1 MAKKI
6 LKKNVVGE
14 ELQSYVSN
22 QIKRRQKT
30 HGSGVLSS
38 RTTEQLIQLNSTNS
52 WVKLAS
58 GVAITD
64 KKLQDLGIFAGTGLE
79 AFRGMGLAKNH
90 ILFGGVSNLTN
101 NGDNYK
107 LNQQNNFIGTYEPE
121 QDFGIVPMPG
131 IKDLTIKALNRGS
144 LKKAIIKIKAQNR
157 NQLNILDAL
166 YLRLGYTVLLEWG
179 NSNFLTNE
187 EGRLEKIQ
195 DTILENKELFFN
207 EGWQNKAYD
216 DILRK
221 VEEYRIQYQGNYDG
235 MLGKVSNFDWKFNND
250 GSYDITLT
258 VLSYGD
264 IIESLKTN
272 ITAPSSTYS
281 FIDQN
286 SIASQEG
293 TSVNDNR
300 SSNIIFTLL
309 QTFKIVSNLENGK
322 YLTPQITIDKNTPKK
337 IGDFIEPGPKKIITG
352 KKEFYYKTVAKLK
365 RTLDSKEVTSN
376 DFKYYKITPSLSEL
390 DKRFKELATADADA
404 FKTVPWNTVGKL
416 GSKLLVKEPRSGW
429 APSQAIPYNGGD
441 LLRWITNA
449 RPAITS
455 GNYFE
460 IRAYGFELKKTRD
473 LRNKDCN
480 KTIPNIT
487 QVFFIPEFEDKFEK
501 ISLEKESLGSL
512 IVFKKI
518 DRPSIGSSSTQPLKN
533 GNSTY
538 ELRRSSN
545 NPTNIITINE
555 AQGCGNWM
563 EEENLFEN
571 YSKFNGQNK
580 KITLDL
586 EKVKEKI
593 KSLNKFKNIKN
604 SITDIK
610 IGLDQAVSNT
620 VIKGDRVED
629 RDLFPIK
636 FSPEELKNNRIKGDL
651 IINKRVI
658 NIRVILGNRVTI
670 SEFLNWELPS
680 PGYIGLKSYTNI
692 SNPNYNIN
700 DVGKTFYPANFSN
713 LNRKDIEYYSLKSLL
728 NKEEKKTYIAV
739 DSEKFK
745 QTKRDT
751 ALSDVKNDFDVIEY
765 PQDFT
770 IQKEN
775 LGNFNIIDENKYFTY
790 PIKNSTLTTISS
802 PRLKRYKSETIASY
816 PSGSYLNELGF
827 PIKINYHYQHPYTVW
842 GLQGSTINIDSN
854 GFQVE
859 REKVIFDG
867 LEKGYG
873 GESRGER
880 FTKLPIIEKTPF
892 EFTPGRGPA
901 YSSATFND
909 PAFKDK
915 YDDDFETYKSNQGNI
930 LDSYPKPEYDKE
942 GNIVKDG
949 YEFFHRFV
957 GEDKEKAKADKKP
970 FYWDLSFE
978 KEETILSTGEAENPL
993 KFIEPFDKKGVV
1005 VFNTSP
1011 RKYYIRFGFLLQL
1024 VRDKTLIK
1032 IDTKKSDYKDNP
1044 PIFDISYQQGISDML
1059 CMPNQMSF
1067 DLNKCFVRNDSVKYF
1082 KDDKE
1087 KYYSLFS
1094 ETYPWD
1100 HKNISN
1106 PDKYFESVKTN
1117 LELLDP
1123 DINYTSPVAK
1133 GKDKSVADTM
1143 NIYLEFDF
1151 VGNCMLSS
1159 TDERGNM
1166 STYDFVNN
1174 ICIGLNKALGGVNN
1188 LEPVIDEIDNI
1199 LYVIDSSPK
1208 YDSKKLDLSNN
1219 QTSDYIL
1226 QVLGYTSED
1235 SVFGAEST
1243 FSRKIDLK
1251 TAITPE
1257 YATMIAVGATAAG
1270 YAKGIEATS
1279 FATWNK
1285 GLIDRFKA
1293 NFLPPEKFKSGS
1305 ISEEGSIE
1313 AFKEEVIQT
1322 YQQMMSLDINNNN
1335 YNSLAIIPN
1344 GSKREFDVSKA
1355 SENVSIATEYYKFL
1369 FGNRAAKEPN
1379 KFVGGGTGF
1388 IPFKLNITLDGIS
1401 GFKIYQKLKVDTDF
1415 LPNGYAVTTEFI
1427 ITGVDH
1433 VLRDND
1439 WETNLKLIMLPKFED
1454 YKEIVTL
1461 DTFRSTAI
1469 TYNTQTLS
1477 SQKKNIV
1484 NNDSKWADLVV
1495 EATKC
1500 VFNNNLVPT
1509 KASGKYLCAGYST
1522 MIAKSIVSKINN
1534 SDCNNVTGGW
1544 GDANNP
1550 NYINKIQS
1558 TGKYILQNSGIIE
1571 GPDLANKMID
1581 FFNNSNWEYGDVVQ
1595 YYLLPNPN
1603 SSDPNEVNGYNKYV
1617 TDVTQWVVGGGTKVK
1632 RNNKAAY
1639 HVQVY
1644 TGKYFKGKIGQNG
1657 KAGTGWTTDRKN
1669 NYGAAFVYK
1678 SRTYL
1683 EGDKYQINVFK
1694 VKDNIVNT
1702 YN

>member
-30 HGSGVLSS
+30 HSSGVLSS
-38 RTTEQLIQLNSTNS
+38 RSTEELTQLNSTNS

-58 GVAITD
+58 GVSVTD
-64 KKLQDLGIFAGTGLE
+64 EKLQDLGIFSGTGLE
-79 AFRGMGLAKNH
+79 GLSGMGLAKNH
-90 ILFGGVSNLTN
+90 ILFGGVSSLTDN
-101 NGDNYK
+101 DNNYK
-107 LNQQNNFIGTYEPE
+107 LNQQKDFIGTYEPE

-187 EGRLEKIQ
+187 KGRLEKVQ

-286 SIASQEG
+286 NIASQEG

-309 QTFKIVSNLENGK
+309 QTFKIVSNLDPK
-322 YLTPQITIDKNTPKK
+322 YLTPQVTINKNTPNR
-337 IGDFIEPGPKKIITG
+337 IGSFIGEGPKKIITG
-352 KKEFYYKTVAKLK
+352 KKEFYYKTVANLR
-365 RTLDSKEVTSN
+365 RTIDKAIVEKEELS
-376 DFKYYKITPSLSEL
+376 YYKLTHDKSTPLGENF
-390 DKRFKELATADADA
+390 DNLALADADA
-404 FKTVPWNTVGKL
+404 FKTVPWKFI
-416 GSKLLVKEPRSGW
+416 SKDRAKRIYSYVTDYQPLFAFQSI
-429 APSQAIPYNGGD
+429 AYNGGN
-441 LLRWITNA
+441 LLRWIESKE
-449 RPAITS
+449 ITDES
-455 GNYFE
+455 FE
-460 IRAYGFELKKTRD
+460 SLESKTVRVYGFELERFAISF
-473 LRNKDCN
+473 NN
-480 KTIPNIT
+480 QSPVSNSNQI
-487 QVFFIPEFEDKFEK
+487 FFIPEFE
-501 ISLEKESLGSL
+501 GSEFQKRDIKSIIDSGAIPNDNRRKL
-512 IVFKKI
+512 TFSITGNNRQSNNIYKLNTSPDGNPNSSKKPFIFKKDI
-518 DRPSIGSSSTQPLKN
+518 TNPNWSEEERLFKNYVKFTNVNTPLQLDLDRIASDARLDNPIPGTINTSINK
-533 GNSTY
+533 TY
-538 ELRRSSN
+538 SFSNTLSSN
-545 NPTNIITINE
+545 
-555 AQGCGNWM
+555 
-563 EEENLFEN
+563 
-571 YSKFNGQNK
+571 
-580 KITLDL
+580 
-586 EKVKEKI
+586 
-593 KSLNKFKNIKN
+593 
-604 SITDIK
+604 
-610 IGLDQAVSNT
+610 GLGGE
-620 VIKGDRVED
+620 I
-629 RDLFPIK
+629 DLFPIEYD
-636 FSPEELKNNRIKGDL
+636 PDERLINPIKNKQLFEVRISYRKK
-651 IINKRVI
+651 I
-658 NIRVILGNRVTI
+658 NRVRVG
-670 SEFLNWELPS
+670 EFGWQLPS
-680 PGYIGLKSYTNI
+680 PGYRGLKPYTDI
-692 SNPNYNIN
+692 SNSNYSKGT
-700 DVGKTFYPANFSN
+700 VGKIFYPANFPN
-713 LNRKDIEYYSLKSLL
+713 EDRKDIAYYSLKSLL
-728 NKEEKKTYIAV
+728 SKEEKKTYIAA
-739 DSEKFK
+739 DADPNKANNFFPRLRTNFITS
-745 QTKRDT
+745 
-751 ALSDVKNDFDVIEY
+751 AKNLLDPINN

-770 IQKEN
+770 VQKFN
-775 LGNFNIIDENKYFTY
+775 LGKFDIDDDKYFYYILGYAT
-790 PIKNSTLTTISS
+790 KTDISS
-802 PRLKRYKSETIASY
+802 PRLKTYSQDIELSIPGYLT
-816 PSGSYLNELGF
+816 GSNNPLGR
-827 PIKINYHYQHPYTVW
+827 PLPTPKTEYYYQHPYTIW
-842 GLQGSTINIDSN
+842 GLPGETITTNKNNVPSSLN
-854 GFQVE
+854 
-859 REKVIFDG
+859 KVIFDG

-880 FTKLPIIEKTPF
+880 FTELPIIKKTPF
-892 EFTPGRGPA
+892 EFRPGSGPA
-901 YSSATFND
+901 YSNATFND
-909 PAFKDK
+909 PVFEQEYKDGFKDYK
-915 YDDDFETYKSNQGNI
+915 ATKGDILEQYAKPTYNEDGSI
-930 LDSYPKPEYDKE
+930 KE
-942 GNIVKDG
+942 DG

-957 GEDKEKAKADKKP
+957 DVDRKTAATNKKP

-978 KEETILSTGEAENPL
+978 KEITTLSTGEAENPL
-993 KFIEPFDKKGVV
+993 KFIEPFDNKGVV

-1024 VRDKTLIK
+1024 VRNKTLIK

-1087 KYYSLFS
+1087 ENYSLFS

-1117 LELLDP
+1117 LELFDP

-1133 GKDKSVADTM
+1133 GKDKNVADTM

-1174 ICIGLNKALGGVNN
+1174 ICIGLNKALGGINN
-1188 LEPVIDEIDNI
+1188 LEPVIDEIDNV

-1208 YDSKKLDLSNN
+1208 YDSKKIDSSNN
-1219 QTSDYIL
+1219 QTSDYTL
-1226 QVLGYTSED
+1226 QVLGYTSEN
-1235 SVFGAEST
+1235 SVFGVEST

-1285 GLIDRFKA
+1285 GLKDRFKA
-1293 NFLPPEKFKSGS
+1293 NFLPPEKFKSS
-1305 ISEEGSIE
+1305 NISEEDSIE

-1344 GSKREFDVSKA
+1344 GSKREFNISKA

-1388 IPFKLNITLDGIS
+1388 IPFKLNITLDGIL
-1401 GFKIYQKLKVDTDF
+1401 GFKIY
-1415 LPNGYAVTTEFI
+1415 
-1427 ITGVDH
+1427 
-1433 VLRDND
+1433 
-1439 WETNLKLIMLPKFED
+1439 
-1454 YKEIVTL
+1454 
-1461 DTFRSTAI
+1461 
-1469 TYNTQTLS
+1469 
-1477 SQKKNIV
+1477 
-1484 NNDSKWADLVV
+1484 
-1495 EATKC
+1495 
-1500 VFNNNLVPT
+1500 
-1509 KASGKYLCAGYST
+1509 
-1522 MIAKSIVSKINN
+1522 
-1534 SDCNNVTGGW
+1534 
-1544 GDANNP
+1544 
-1550 NYINKIQS
+1550 
-1558 TGKYILQNSGIIE
+1558 
-1571 GPDLANKMID
+1571 
-1581 FFNNSNWEYGDVVQ
+1581 
-1595 YYLLPNPN
+1595 
-1603 SSDPNEVNGYNKYV
+1603 
-1617 TDVTQWVVGGGTKVK
+1617 
-1632 RNNKAAY
+1632 
-1639 HVQVY
+1639 
-1644 TGKYFKGKIGQNG
+1644 
-1657 KAGTGWTTDRKN
+1657 
-1669 NYGAAFVYK
+1669 
-1678 SRTYL
+1678 
-1683 EGDKYQINVFK
+1683 
-1694 VKDNIVNT
+1694 
-1702 YN
+1702 

>member
-1 MAKKI
+1 MPKKI

-38 RTTEQLIQLNSTNS
+38 RTTEQLVQLNSTNS

-58 GVAITD
+58 GVAVTD

-107 LNQQNNFIGTYEPE
+107 LNQQNDFIGTYEPE

-187 EGRLEKIQ
+187 EGRLEKVQ

-221 VEEYRIQYQGNYDG
+221 VEEYRVQYQGNYDG
-235 MLGKVSNFDWKFNND
+235 MLGKVSNFDWKFNSD

-272 ITAPSSTYS
+272 ITAPSSTYT

-322 YLTPQITIDKNTPKK
+322 YLTPTVTINKNTPKK
-337 IGDFIEPGPKKIITG
+337 IGDFIEPGPETIITG
-352 KKEFYYKTVAKLK
+352 KKEFYYKTIARLK
-365 RTLDSKEVTSN
+365 RTLNSKEVTS
-376 DFKYYKITPSLSEL
+376 DELKYYKITPNSSEL
-390 DKRFKELATADADA
+390 DKRFKELATADVDA
-404 FKTVPWNTVGKL
+404 FKTVPWNTVEKL
-416 GSKLLVKEPRSGW
+416 GNKLIVREPNDGW
-429 APSQAIPYNGGD
+429 APAQAIPYNGGN
-441 LLRWITNA
+441 LLRWIVNA
-449 RPAITS
+449 GTEEIADKE
-455 GNYFE
+455 FE
-460 IRAYGFELKKTRD
+460 IRAYGFELEESSTLKND
-473 LRNKDCN
+473 ICN
-480 KTIPNIT
+480 PSVPNHT
-487 QVFFIPEFEDKFEK
+487 QKFFIPEFEDNF
-501 ISLEKESLGSL
+501 KETVLNKSNLGSPNSL
-512 IVFKKI
+512 FKKI
-518 DRPSIGSSSTQPLKN
+518 RRDNVESLLKN
-533 GNSTY
+533 KNTIY
-538 ELRRSSN
+538 ELNRTEPNQPN
-545 NPTNIITINE
+545 NKNKFIYVEDVREEP
-555 AQGCGNWM
+555 CGDWNSD
-563 EEENLFEN
+563 LFES
-571 YSKFNGQNK
+571 YDKFNGVGK
-580 KITLDL
+580 ELTLDL

-593 KSLNKFKNIKN
+593 RSLTKFRDVKGNI
-604 SITDIK
+604 IDIK
-610 IGLDQAVSNT
+610 IKLDRTIRVSGDT
-620 VIKGDRVED
+620 IIKDDNVKNKD
-629 RDLFPIK
+629 IFPIQFNPK
-636 FSPEELKNNRIKGDL
+636 QKADFRLTDP

-658 NIRVILGNRVTI
+658 DIRVKWKKRVTNF
-670 SEFLNWELPS
+670 EFLNWELPS
-680 PGYIGLKSYTNI
+680 PGYIGLKSYTDI
-692 SNPNYNIN
+692 SNSNYNVN
-700 DVGKTFYPANFSN
+700 DIGKIFYPANFPN
-713 LNRKDIEYYSLKSLL
+713 LDREDIEYYSLKSLL
-728 NKEEKKTYIAV
+728 SKEEKKTYIAV

-745 QTKRDT
+745 QGKRDN
-751 ALSDVKNDFDVIEY
+751 LLVNVKNDFDVIEY

-770 IQKEN
+770 IQKDN
-775 LGNFNIIDENKYFTY
+775 LGDFNIIDENRYFTY
-790 PIKNSTLTTISS
+790 PIQNSTLTTNSS
-802 PRLKRYKSETIASY
+802 PRLKRYKSETTASY
-816 PSGSYLNELGF
+816 PSESNDLRD
-827 PIKINYHYQHPYTVW
+827 PKVNYHYQHPYIVW
-842 GLQGSTINIDSN
+842 GLSGSTINIDSN
-854 GFQVE
+854 GFQIE

-880 FTKLPIIEKTPF
+880 FTELPIIEKTPF

-915 YDDDFETYKSNQGNI
+915 YNDDFETYKSNQGNI
-930 LDSYPKPEYDKE
+930 LDSYPKPEYDTE

-957 GEDKEKAKADKKP
+957 GETQEKAKSDKKP

-978 KEETILSTGEAENPL
+978 QEITTLSTGEAENPL
-993 KFIEPFDKKGVV
+993 KFIEPFDEKGVV

-1087 KYYSLFS
+1087 ENYSLFS

-1117 LELLDP
+1117 LELFDP

-1133 GKDKSVADTM
+1133 GKDKNVADTM

-1208 YDSKKLDLSNN
+1208 YDSKKLDSSDN

-1226 QVLGYTSED
+1226 QVLGYTSENNI
-1235 SVFGAEST
+1235 FGVEST

-1293 NFLPPEKFKSGS
+1293 NFLPPEKPKSGS

-1313 AFKEEVIQT
+1313 TFKEEVIQT

-1344 GSKREFDVSKA
+1344 GNKREFDVSKA

-1415 LPNGYAVTTEFI
+1415 LPDGYAVTTEFI

-1461 DTFRSTAI
+1461 DTFRSTAV
-1469 TYNTQTLS
+1469 TYNTETIS
-1477 SQKKNIV
+1477 SQQKNTV
-1484 NNDSKWADLVV
+1484 KDDSSWADLVV
-1495 EATKC
+1495 EATEC
-1500 VFNNNLVPT
+1500 VFNNNPVPT
-1509 KASGKYLCAGYST
+1509 IAFCAKYST

-1534 SDCNNVTGGW
+1534 GDCNNVTGGW

-1550 NYINKIQS
+1550 NYKDKIES
-1558 TGKYILQNSGIIE
+1558 TGKYVLQNSGIIK
-1571 GPDLANKMID
+1571 GPDLATKMVD

-1617 TDVTQWVVGGGTKVK
+1617 TDVTQWEAGNGTKVK
-1632 RNNKAAY
+1632 RNGSAAY
-1639 HVQVY
+1639 HIQVY
-1644 TGKYFKGKIGQNG
+1644 TGKYSKNNS
-1657 KAGTGWTTDRKN
+1657 GTGWTTDKKN
-1669 NYGAAFVYK
+1669 NYGTAFVYK
-1678 SRTYL
+1678 SKTYL
-1683 EGDKYQINVFK
+1683 EGDEYQINVFK

>member
-1 MAKKI
+1 MPKKI

-38 RTTEQLIQLNSTNS
+38 RTTEQLVQLNSTNS

-58 GVAITD
+58 GVAVTD

-107 LNQQNNFIGTYEPE
+107 LNQQSDFIGTYEPE

-144 LKKAIIKIKAQNR
+144 LKKAIVKIKAQNR

-187 EGRLEKIQ
+187 EGRLEKVQ

-293 TSVNDNR
+293 TPVNDNR

-352 KKEFYYKTVAKLK
+352 KKEFYYKTIARLK
-365 RTLDSKEVTSN
+365 RTLNSKEVTS
-376 DFKYYKITPSLSEL
+376 DELKYYKITPNSSEL

-404 FKTVPWNTVGKL
+404 FKTVPWNTVEKL
-416 GSKLLVKEPRSGW
+416 GNKLIVREPNGGW
-429 APSQAIPYNGGD
+429 APAQAIPYNGGN
-441 LLRWITNA
+441 LLRWIVNA
-449 RPAITS
+449 GTEEIADKE
-455 GNYFE
+455 FE
-460 IRAYGFELKKTRD
+460 IRAYGFELNKSDK
-473 LRNKDCN
+473 LRNRGCN
-480 KTIPNIT
+480 NNISNIT
-487 QVFFIPEFEDKFEK
+487 QTFFIPDFEDNFKK
-501 ISLEKESLGSL
+501 IPFKKQSLGSDNL
-512 IVFKKI
+512 LFKKI
-518 DRPSIGSSSTQPLKN
+518 KIDRSFTQNLKVEN
-533 GNSTY
+533 NTF
-538 ELRRSSN
+538 ELRRSVPGDPNATKN
-545 NPTNIITINE
+545 NLIYAEE
-555 AQGCGNWM
+555 AEGCGRKDF
-563 EEENLFEN
+563 EDLFED
-571 YSKFNGQNK
+571 YSKFTSTN
-580 KITLDL
+580 TPLELDL
-586 EKVKEKI
+586 EKIKKKVREEFGIDGDVYVK
-593 KSLNKFKNIKN
+593 LNKI
-604 SITDIK
+604 IRD
-610 IGLDQAVSNT
+610 T
-620 VIKGDRVED
+620 VIQGDNSKQ
-629 RDLFPIK
+629 RDLFPIRFSK
-636 FSPEELKNNRIKGDL
+636 FDKAGRETGLTDP

-658 NIRVILGNRVTI
+658 TIGVKWKKRVTNF
-670 SEFLNWELPS
+670 EFLNWELPS
-680 PGYIGLKSYTNI
+680 PGYIGLKSYTDI
-692 SNPNYNIN
+692 SNSNYNVN
-700 DVGKTFYPANFSN
+700 DIGKIFYPANFPN
-713 LNRKDIEYYSLKSLL
+713 LDREDIEYYSLKSLL
-728 NKEEKKTYIAV
+728 SKEEKKTYIAV

-745 QTKRDT
+745 QGKRDN
-751 ALSDVKNDFDVIEY
+751 LLVNVKNDFDVIEY

-770 IQKEN
+770 IQKDN
-775 LGNFNIIDENKYFTY
+775 LGDFNIIDENRYFTY
-790 PIKNSTLTTISS
+790 PIQNSTLTTNSS
-802 PRLKRYKSETIASY
+802 PRLKRYKNETTASY
-816 PSGSYLNELGF
+816 PSESNDLRD
-827 PIKINYHYQHPYTVW
+827 PKVNYHYQHPYIVW
-842 GLQGSTINIDSN
+842 GLPGSTINIDSN
-854 GFQVE
+854 GFQIE

-880 FTKLPIIEKTPF
+880 FTELPIIEKTPF

-930 LDSYPKPEYDKE
+930 LDSYPKPEYDTE

-957 GEDKEKAKADKKP
+957 GETQEKAKSDKKP

-993 KFIEPFDKKGVV
+993 KFIEPFDNKGVV

-1082 KDDKE
+1082 KNDKE
-1087 KYYSLFS
+1087 ENYSLFS

-1117 LELLDP
+1117 LELFDP

-1133 GKDKSVADTM
+1133 GKDKNVADTM

-1208 YDSKKLDLSNN
+1208 YDSKKLDSSNN

-1226 QVLGYTSED
+1226 QVLGYTSENN
-1235 SVFGAEST
+1235 VFGAEST

-1344 GSKREFDVSKA
+1344 GSKREFDISKA

-1415 LPNGYAVTTEFI
+1415 LPNGYAITTEFI

-1461 DTFRSTAI
+1461 DTFRSTAV
-1469 TYNTQTLS
+1469 TYNTETIS
-1477 SQKKNIV
+1477 SQQKNTV
-1484 NNDSKWADLVV
+1484 DDNSSWADLVV
-1495 EATKC
+1495 EATEC
-1500 VFNNNLVPT
+1500 VFNNNTTPT
-1509 KASGKYLCAGYST
+1509 NALCAKYST
-1522 MIAKSIVSKINN
+1522 MIAKSIVSKIDN
-1534 SDCNNVTGGW
+1534 SDCSNVTGGW

-1550 NYINKIQS
+1550 NYINKIES
-1558 TGKYILQNSGIIE
+1558 TGKYVSQNSGIIK
-1571 GPDLANKMID
+1571 GPDLATKMVD

-1595 YYLLPNPN
+1595 YYLIPNPN

-1617 TDVTQWVVGGGTKVK
+1617 TDVTQWKAGNGTKVK
-1632 RNNKAAY
+1632 RNGSAAY
-1639 HVQVY
+1639 HIQVY
-1644 TGKYFKGKIGQNG
+1644 TGKYSKNNN
-1657 KAGTGWTTDRKN
+1657 GTGWTTDKKD
-1669 NYGAAFVYK
+1669 NYGTAFVYK
-1678 SRTYL
+1678 SKTYL
-1683 EGDKYQINVFK
+1683 EGDEYQINVFK
-1694 VKDNIVNT
+1694 VKDNIITT